1 MDNSKKS
8 KLVFVTGIYPLF
20 KGGAEYQM
28 RLIADRLKEEY
39 EIVFLYLGDVPG
51 QQVAQ
56 TRVEEIE
63 GYKTY
68 FIKSC
73 TKLDSLTLKYTYG
86 KRIYEVLKKEKP
98 DFVYQRVLKFMS
110 YYISKYQKELG
121 YQHFIHVAD
130 LFTLQFNTESLRGKF
145 NYHFFK
151 KTVANKSQFIVQ
163 TGEQEQAL
171 QQLQVKPILQVY
183 NMHPTLNED
192 IMPFIEQ
199 KIQQEVA
206 HIVWVANI
214 KPIKQLEI
222 FVDLAEQLKDNPAF
236 HFDLIGSIQD
246 QAYAQPILDRM
257 ARLNNTTHYQGKD
270 NTFVNDYLLK
280 NASLVLNT
288 SVSEGFSN
296 VFIQSW
302 LRGIPV
308 LSLNSDPDQLFIK
321 HPVLGACTQGSVEQL
336 KEQLLQLVQ
345 TTAYKNNAIGC
356 FEISTKLFS
365 FENITRIKQLLE
377 KK

>member
-1 MDNSKKS
+1 MENKQ

-39 EIVFLYLGDVPG
+39 DIVFLYLGDVPG
-51 QQVAQ
+51 QYVNQ
-56 TRVEEIE
+56 TRIEIVE

-73 TKLDSLTLKYTYG
+73 TKWDSLTLKYTYG
-86 KRIYEVLKKEKP
+86 QRIYEVLKQEKP

-110 YYISKYQKELG
+110 YYLSKYQQELG

-130 LFTLQFNTESLRGKF
+130 LFTLQFDRTTLRGKF

-151 KTVANKSQFIVQ
+151 KTVVNKSQFVVQ
-163 TGEQEQAL
+163 TGEQLEVLNQLGIMPVL
-171 QQLQVKPILQVY
+171 QIY
-183 NMHPTLNED
+183 NMHPSLDEA
-192 IMPFIEQ
+192 ILPFIE
-199 KIQQEVA
+199 KKEKNEVA

-214 KPIKQLEI
+214 KPIKQVEL
-222 FVDLAEQLKDNPAF
+222 FVALAEQYKANPAF
-236 HFDLIGSIQD
+236 HFDVIGSIQD
-246 QAYAQPILDRM
+246 HQYANPILERIQQLDN
-257 ARLNNTTHYQGKD
+257 LTHYQGKD
-270 NTFVNDYLLK
+270 NTFVNDFLL
-280 NASLVLNT
+280 NEASLVVNT

-308 LSLNSDPDQLFIK
+308 LSLNSDPDQLFVK
-321 HPVLGACTQGSVEQL
+321 HQALGYCVHGQVNEL
-336 KEQLLQLVQ
+336 KDKVTALVNKADYKHRALQ
-345 TTAYKNNAIGC
+345 C
-356 FEISTKLFS
+356 FEISNHLFS
-365 FENITRIKQLLE
+365 FDNITHIKQLLQ

>member
-1 MDNSKKS
+1 MKNKQ

-121 YQHFIHVAD
+121 YQHFIHIAD
-130 LFTLQFNTESLRGKF
+130 LFTISFKKEGFRNKF
-145 NYHFFK
+145 NYYFFK
-151 KTVANKSQFIVQ
+151 KTVAHKPQFVVQ
-163 TGEQEQAL
+163 TREQFDIL
-171 QQLQVKPILQVY
+171 KQQGITPVLHVY
-183 NMHPTLNED
+183 NMHPVVDLE
-192 IMPFIEQ
+192 IEQ
-199 KIQQEVA
+199 VVKTKKQEAVQ

-214 KPIKQLEI
+214 KPIKRLEI
-222 FVDLAEQLKDNPAF
+222 FVEIAEYYKDNASY
-236 HFDLIGSIQD
+236 HFDIIGSIQD
-246 QAYAQPILDRM
+246 SVYAEPILNQMDK
-257 ARLNNTTHYQGKD
+257 LNNITHYTGKD
-270 NTFVNDYLLK
+270 NEFVNQFLLDK
-280 NASLVLNT
+280 ASLVVNT

-308 LSLNSDPDQLFIK
+308 VSLNSNPDRIFDTYNCLGKFCSNDIGLFK
-321 HPVLGACTQGSVEQL
+321 
-336 KEQLLQLVQ
+336 
-345 TTAYKNNAIGC
+345 NAIE
-356 FEISTKLFS
+356 EIIEADIYEDDAVNCYKISKDLFS
-365 FENITRIKQLLE
+365 FDNVQCIKEILV
-377 KK
+377 K